1 MRTSCALA
9 ASLLA
14 VLAVGCGGEKKQ
26 AVDEAP
32 LREALVEYLRL
43 GSMDMKPDEFK
54 SVEVKGDTVTAKVRM
69 ATKDDLYGMKPV
81 WTVRFREAEGRWEVV
96 KVDR

>member
-1 MRTSCALA
+1 MRMPCVLA
-9 ASLLA
+9 AALLA
-14 VLAVGCGGEKKQ
+14 LLALGCGGEKKP

-54 SVEVKGDTVTAKVRM
+54 SMEVEGDTVTAKVRM

-81 WTVRFREAEGRWEVV
+81 WTIRFRKAEGKWEVV